1 MPDQN
6 VLERNREKNRGE
18 NKEKA
23 MGTEEHSQ
31 TKGRHLIVPG
41 VGIRGAVGAWRDHS
55 SLIGEG
61 HSTVQA
67 VLASKHAM
75 SVKDLHSRN
84 RVSHPPK
91 DKNFQ

>member
-1 MPDQN
+1 MRC
-6 VLERNREKNRGE
+6 LTRMFLRETERKIAVRRKR
-18 NKEKA
+18 K
-23 MGTEEHSQ
+23 TEEHSQ